1 MVAMNEISAFFKK
14 NDEIIAVNS
23 KLYSGFSIQE
33 LEERL
38 EMDPF
43 FISSLFGGGMAPCS
57 CNNIESCSDLICG
70 CNGGWSD
77 TCACDDIVSCP
88 SLECGCNVEYS

>member
-1 MVAMNEISAFFKK
+1 MDEISAFSKK
-14 NDEIIAVNS
+14 NDEIIAINN
-23 KLYSGFSIQE
+23 KLYNEFSIQE

-43 FISSLFGGGMAPCS
+43 FISSLFNAGINMISCS
-57 CNNIESCSDLICG
+57 CNNIQDCTDLPCG
-70 CNGGWSD
+70 CNSGWSN

-88 SLECGCNVEYS
+88 NLGCGCNFEYS